1 MELAQFRKEPK
12 VKGIPTRG
20 IFLVVGDTKCGKT
33 TFAASFPDS
42 IVVEMERGRADRLA
56 NARVQEVNS
65 LEEFGGAMELIMPE
79 DSIKTVVID
88 SVDALAAWMAE
99 DIAKAAGIPFLGKVQ
114 KGVDN
119 QSLWG
124 DFGVNVRAMV
134 DWWKQSDKLF
144 ILVAHRRPANID
156 REGVVTKPAGI
167 NVSGKGGDY
176 IAQQAEMVG
185 FMGVRVLGGK
195 TQHYLT
201 FRGESDRAI
210 WRSGV
215 KELHDRE
222 VIVTEQDP
230 YGCFASLFKTQTAA
244 PKLTLAP
251 AVKKSGG
258 KK

>member
-1 MELAQFRKEPK
+1 MELAKFRTEPK
-12 VKGIPTRG
+12 IAGIPTRG
-20 IFLVVGDTKCGKT
+20 IFLLIGDGKCGKS

-42 IVVEMERGRADRLA
+42 IVVEMERGRGDRLK
-56 NARVQEVNS
+56 NARVQEVNN
-65 LEEFGGAMELIMPE
+65 LDEFGEAMELIMAD
-79 DSIKTVVID
+79 DSIKTVAID
-88 SVDALAAWMAE
+88 SIDQLALWMSE
-99 DIAKAAGIPFLGKVQ
+99 DIAKVNGIPFLGKVQ

-119 QSLWG
+119 QALWSE
-124 DFGVNVRAMV
+124 FGVNVRAMV
-134 DWWKQSDKLF
+134 DWWKTSDKLF
-144 ILVAHRRPANID
+144 IIIAHRRVANID

-185 FMGVRVLGGK
+185 FMGVRVIGGK
-195 TQHYLT
+195 SQHYLT

-215 KELHDRE
+215 DELRDKE
-222 VIVTEQDP
+222 IVLTEQDP
-230 YGCFASLFKTQTAA
+230 YGCFASLFKTQTVA
-244 PKLTLAP
+244 PKLALAP

>member
-1 MELAQFRKEPK
+1 MELTQYRTEPK
-12 VKGIPTRG
+12 AVGMPTRG
-20 IFLVVGDTKCGKT
+20 IFLLVGDTKSGKSV
-33 TFAASFPDS
+33 FSASFPNS
-42 IVVEMERGRADRLA
+42 IVVEMERGRGDRLT
-56 NARVQEVNS
+56 NARVQEVNN
-65 LEEFGGAMELIMPE
+65 LAEFGEAMELIMAE

-88 SVDALAAWMAE
+88 SIDQLALWMSE
-99 DIAKAAGIPFLGKVQ
+99 DIAQAAGIPFLGKVQ

-119 QSLWG
+119 QALWG
-124 DFGVNVRAMV
+124 EFGVNVRAMI
-134 DWWKQSDKLF
+134 DWWKASDKLF
-144 ILVAHRRPANID
+144 IIIAHRRVANID

-215 KELHDRE
+215 KELNDKE
-222 VIVTEQDP
+222 VIITEQDP

-244 PKLTLAP
+244 PKLELAP

>member
-1 MELAQFRKEPK
+1 MELAEYRKNPK
-12 VKGIPTRG
+12 VTGIPTKG

-42 IVVEMERGRADRLA
+42 IVVEMEKGRADRLS

-65 LEEFGGAMELIMPE
+65 LEEFGQAMELIMAE

-88 SVDALAAWMAE
+88 SVDSLAGWMAE
-99 DIAKAAGIPFLGKVQ
+99 DIAKAAGIAFLGKVQ

-119 QSLWG
+119 QALWG
-124 DFGVNVRAMV
+124 EFGVNVRAMV
-134 DWWKQSDKLF
+134 DWWKTSDKLF

-185 FMGVRVLGGK
+185 FMGVRVLGGNA
-195 TQHYLT
+195 QHYLT

-215 KELHDRE
+215 RELNGKEI
-222 VIVTEQDP
+222 VISEQDP

-244 PKLTLAP
+244 PKTVLAP